1 MSKSPAEF
9 VDLYEQGRMTARD
22 AKDLKELL
30 EQACLSYYETEH
42 KIMSDEEYDR
52 LNDIHEA
59 LTGEIVS
66 GSKGTTGVSHSYD
79 SLMCTLKK
87 VNTIG
92 ELKNWLEDTSG
103 NSTTI
108 TLAVSN
114 KMDGNSVMLEYEP
127 NGHIIGGVTRG
138 KDGLGVD
145 LTETFKG
152 RNIPCHSLD
161 NKFGIKYEALV
172 SKNDMDSL
180 SEKRGKELADPR
192 GAVTGLLH
200 KNDSSDFV
208 DFIHLAPIDIAT
220 EGGLMTR
227 LEVIEFIN
235 TLVKEP
241 GFVNPGFHIVTGT
254 PETVITVINELYEKQ
269 AKERIDWEY
278 MVDGMVIEYADELTR
293 ERLGWH
299 KGSST
304 YPKFAI
310 ALKYP
315 FLERETN
322 AEAVEFDVGPSGRVT
337 PCVVFNPV
345 TINGRTYRRTSI
357 ANWRRF
363 QELKIGKGTRL
374 LFSLR
379 NDVLGYVDV
388 LDVPENS
395 GIKPFLFASVC
406 PVCGASIEVNANETY
421 AYCPNETGCQAH
433 KVGRILQWVRKLS
446 LKGIADSTLWKLID
460 NGIITEPRDLY
471 HIDRQKAA
479 LIPGLGDS
487 SMANLMATVA
497 GKLNPKDYE
506 VLAAASPEGIGRT
519 LLKPVLTR
527 YRLSELHRLANSGQQ
542 SEQQSDQQSEL
553 IIMLNECTGVSDIN
567 AEKIIQ
573 GLQNPVIAWAL
584 NGGDLNVVESFA
596 DPASKMTSS
605 NKSLKVCIT
614 GKIEMFKNR
623 DEFVAALE
631 EKGHTF
637 VPSVGK
643 DLDILVTNDPFSG
656 SSKNKKATAL
666 GKTIMTE
673 REFVETYLE

>member
-1 MSKSPAEF
+1 MLKSPEEF
-9 VDLYEQGRMTARD
+9 VDVFEQGRMTARD

-30 EQACLSYYETEH
+30 EHACLTYYETEH

-66 GSKGTTGVSHSYD
+66 GSKGTTGVSHTYD

-87 VNTIG
+87 VNTIE
-92 ELKNWLEDTSG
+92 ELNVWLQETGS
-103 NSTTI
+103 NSPTI

-114 KMDGNSVMLEYEP
+114 KMDGNSVMLEYES

-145 LTETFKG
+145 LAETFKG
-152 RNIPCHSLD
+152 RDIACSLE
-161 NKFGIKYEALV
+161 NRFGIKYEALV
-172 SKNDMDSL
+172 SKNDMDAL

-192 GAVTGLLH
+192 SAVTGLLH
-200 KNDSSDFV
+200 KHDGADFV
-208 DFIHLAPIDIAT
+208 NFIHLAPIDIAL

-227 LEVIEFIN
+227 TEVIEFIN
-235 TLVKEP
+235 ALVTEP
-241 GFVNPGFHIVTGT
+241 GFVNPAFQIVTGT
-254 PETVITVINELYEKQ
+254 PEDVLTAIKSLYEKQ

-278 MVDGMVIEYADELTR
+278 MVDGMVIEYVDEPTR

-315 FLERETN
+315 FLERETF
-322 AEAVEFDVGPSGRVT
+322 AEAMEFDVGPSGRVT

-388 LDVPENS
+388 LDLPENTT
-395 GIKPFLFASVC
+395 ILPFMFTDIC
-406 PVCGASIEVNANETY
+406 PVCGSSIEVNANETY
-421 AYCPNETGCQAH
+421 AYCLNETGCQAH
-433 KVGRILQWVRKLS
+433 KVGKILHWVKKLS

-479 LIPGLGDS
+479 LIPGLGES

-506 VLAAASPEGIGRT
+506 VLAAVTPEGIGRT
-519 LLKPVLTR
+519 VLKPVLRR
-527 YRLSELHRLANSGQQ
+527 YRLSELHQIAH
-542 SEQQSDQQSEL
+542 SEQKTDL
-553 IIMLNECTGVSDIN
+553 IGMLNECDGVSDVN

-573 GLQNPVIAWAL
+573 GLQNPVIHWAL
-584 NGGDLNVVESFA
+584 YGGDLNISETYL
-596 DPASKMTSS
+596 DPTEKKTPTGSG
-605 NKSLKVCIT
+605 SLKVCIT
-614 GKIEMFKNR
+614 GKIELFKNR

-631 EKGHTF
+631 AKGHSF
-637 VPSVGK
+637 ASSVSK
-643 DLDILVTNDPFSG
+643 DSDILVTNDPFSG
-656 SSKNKKATAL
+656 SSKNRKAAEL
-666 GKTIMTE
+666 GKPIMTE
-673 REFVETYLE
+673 REFVERYLE

>member
-9 VDLYEQGRMTARD
+9 VALYEQGRMTARD
-22 AKDLKELL
+22 AKDLREVL
-30 EQACLSYYETEH
+30 EHACLAYYETEQ

-66 GSKGTTGVSHSYD
+66 GSKGTTGVSHTYD

-87 VNTIG
+87 VNSIE
-92 ELKNWLEDTSG
+92 ELKSWLQETGGESQ
-103 NSTTI
+103 TI

-114 KMDGNSVMLEYEP
+114 KMDGNSVMLEYEQD
-127 NGHIIGGVTRG
+127 GRIIGGVTRG

-152 RNIPCHSLD
+152 RNIPCALG

-172 SKNDMDSL
+172 SKNDMDAL

-208 DFIHLAPIDIAT
+208 DFIHLAPLDIAV
-220 EGGLMTR
+220 EGGTMTR
-227 LEVIEFIN
+227 MEVIEFIN
-235 TLVKEP
+235 ALVTEP
-241 GFVNPGFHIVTGT
+241 GFVNPAFKLFTGR
-254 PETVITVINELYEKQ
+254 PEDVLADINKIYAQ
-269 AKERIDWEY
+269 QTRERIDWEY
-278 MVDGMVIEYADELTR
+278 MVDGMVVEYVDEPIR

-304 YPKFAI
+304 YPKFVI

-315 FLERETN
+315 FLERETS
-322 AEAVEFDVGPSGRVT
+322 AEAIEFDVGPSGRVT
-337 PCVVFNPV
+337 PCVVFTPV
-345 TINGRTYRRTSI
+345 TINGRNYRRTSI

-363 QELKIGKGTRL
+363 QELKIGKGTKL

-379 NDVLGYVDV
+379 NDVLGYVAV
-388 LDVPENS
+388 LDVPENNDIEQFS
-395 GIKPFLFASVC
+395 FAEVC
-406 PVCGASIEVNANETY
+406 PVCGATIKVNANETY

-433 KVGRILQWVRKLS
+433 KVGRILQWVKKLS

-479 LIPGLGDS
+479 QIPGLGES

-497 GKLNPKDYE
+497 GKLDQKDYE

-519 LLKPVLTR
+519 VLKPVMAK
-527 YRLSELHRLANSGQQ
+527 YRLSELHKIAS
-542 SEQQSDQQSEL
+542 SEQQSDL
-553 IIMLNECTGVSDIN
+553 IGMLIECDGVSDIN
-567 AEKIIQ
+567 AEKIIL
-573 GLQNPVIAWAL
+573 GLQNPVIEWAL
-584 NGGDLNVVESFA
+584 NGGDLNVVETYVNPN
-596 DPASKMTSS
+596 DQKGREASGAG
-605 NKSLKVCIT
+605 LKVCIT
-614 GKIEMFKNR
+614 GKIELYKNR

-631 EKGHTF
+631 TKGHSF
-637 VPSVGK
+637 V
-643 DLDILVTNDPFSG
+643 SG
-656 SSKNKKATAL
+656 VSK
-666 GKTIMTE
+666 
-673 REFVETYLE
+673 ETDFW

>member
-1 MSKSPAEF
+1 MLKSPAEL
-9 VDLYEQGRMTARD
+9 VALYEQGRMTARN

-30 EQACLSYYETEH
+30 EQACVSYYETEH

-52 LNDIHEA
+52 LNDIHEE

-87 VNTIG
+87 VNNIQ
-92 ELKNWLEDTSG
+92 ELENWIMETDGDSR
-103 NSTTI
+103 TI

-114 KMDGNSVMLEYEP
+114 KMDGNSVMLEYEA

-152 RNIPCHSLD
+152 KNIPCALD
-161 NKFGIKYEALV
+161 SKFGIKYEALV
-172 SKNDMDSL
+172 SKNDMDAL

-208 DFIHLAPIDIAT
+208 DFIHLAPIDIAL
-220 EGGLMTR
+220 ENGVMTR
-227 LEVIEFIN
+227 MEVIEFIN
-235 TLVKEP
+235 ALVTEP
-241 GFVNPGFHIVTGT
+241 GFVNPTFHIVTGT
-254 PETVITVINELYEKQ
+254 PESVLNTIEKLYEKQ
-269 AKERIDWEY
+269 ARERIDWEY
-278 MVDGMVIEYADELTR
+278 MVDGMVIEYVDEPTR

-315 FLERETN
+315 FLERETF
-322 AEAVEFDVGPSGRVT
+322 AEAIEFDVGPSGRVT

-363 QELKIGKGTRL
+363 HELKIGKGTRL

-388 LDVPENS
+388 LDVPENIS
-395 GIKPFLFASVC
+395 IEPFEFTQSC
-406 PVCGASIEVNANETY
+406 PVCNASIEVNANETY
-421 AYCPNETGCQAH
+421 AYCPNESGCQAH
-433 KVGRILQWVRKLS
+433 KVGRILQWVKKLS

-460 NGIITEPRDLY
+460 NGIITEPKDLY

-487 SMANLMATVA
+487 SMANLMATIA

-506 VLAAASPEGIGRT
+506 VLAAATPEGIGRT
-519 LLKPVLTR
+519 LLKPVLSR
-527 YRLSELHRLANSGQQ
+527 YRLSELYQIANS
-542 SEQQSDQQSEL
+542 EQKSDL
-553 IIMLNECTGVSDIN
+553 IGMLNQCDGVSDIN

-573 GLQNPVIAWAL
+573 GLQNPVIEWAL
-584 NGGDLNVVESFA
+584 KGGDLNIVESFVEQG
-596 DPASKMTSS
+596 KKVTVG
-605 NKSLKVCIT
+605 NGLKVCIT

-631 EKGHTF
+631 AKGHSF
-637 VPSVGK
+637 APSVSK

-656 SSKNKKATAL
+656 SSKNKKATEL
-666 GKTIMTE
+666 GKVIMTE
-673 REFVETYLE
+673 REFVEKYLE